1 MQYINPGPLCIV
13 LAVNCRLSA
22 NAKFGLQRA
31 SVTYVWRKLEYAS
44 NIWNPYLKTVILE
57 S

>member
-13 LAVNCRLSA
+13 LAVKCRLSA

-31 SVTYVWRKLEYAS
+31 SVTHVRRKLEHAS